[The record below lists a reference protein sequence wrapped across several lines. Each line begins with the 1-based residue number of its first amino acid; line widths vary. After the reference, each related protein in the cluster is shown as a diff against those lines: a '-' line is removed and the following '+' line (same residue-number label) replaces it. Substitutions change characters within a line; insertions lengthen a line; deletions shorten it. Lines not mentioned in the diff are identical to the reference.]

1 MKLISFNSILIQIL
15 TFLLFIAGCERYESD
30 YRDKYIGT
38 YSCIQTYD
46 YPTNPGD
53 GSIVWKTDTAAFNT
67 SIFIEKHGDS
77 SISVSFDSNNG
88 SFVATSTDKG
98 MFVCL
103 FECQGPYN
111 YAKFPRND
119 SISVYQKWGV
129 TTSFMYYG
137 TK

>member
-103 FECQGPYN
+103 FGV
-111 YAKFPRND
+111 PRPL
-119 SISVYQKWGV
+119 QLC
-129 TTSFMYYG
+129 
-137 TK
+137 